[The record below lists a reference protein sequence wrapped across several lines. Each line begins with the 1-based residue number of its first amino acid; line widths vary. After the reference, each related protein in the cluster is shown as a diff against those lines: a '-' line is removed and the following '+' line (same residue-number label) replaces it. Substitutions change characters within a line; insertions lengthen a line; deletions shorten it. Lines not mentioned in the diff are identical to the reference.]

1 MFTCLLP
8 DLSIRTIYSDVRP
21 SPRPPPPPD
30 QPTVTVADV
39 DTRRTFEPLKGL
51 DEERVEA
58 GIRERESPPVK
69 FNRSRKT
76 SRQMT
81 SVFFARLGL
90 VASVP
95 LQESGTEWY
104 SDVCLLACLEEKQLQ
119 GV

>member
-1 MFTCLLP
+1 
-8 DLSIRTIYSDVRP
+8 
-21 SPRPPPPPD
+21 
-30 QPTVTVADV
+30 
-39 DTRRTFEPLKGL
+39 
-51 DEERVEA
+51 
-58 GIRERESPPVK
+58 
-69 FNRSRKT
+69 
-76 SRQMT
+76 MT

>member
-1 MFTCLLP
+1 M
-8 DLSIRTIYSDVRP
+8 
-21 SPRPPPPPD
+21 
-30 QPTVTVADV
+30 
-39 DTRRTFEPLKGL
+39 
-51 DEERVEA
+51 
-58 GIRERESPPVK
+58 K